1 MRRSGDYWRLGGG
14 RRRIQIRSGFGLL
27 PTGRE
32 GDGRLKEL
40 CNENPRIKTKR
51 FFSSYLLSQPIA
63 GFNGT
68 RPRLPAKKMCSRGGP
83 SVFGVDV

>member
-1 MRRSGDYWRLGGG
+1 MAITGGLEGGG
-14 RRRIQIRSGFGLL
+14 GSKSGRGSGCSR
-27 PTGRE
+27 PAGRGT
-32 GDGRLKEL
+32 GDGRLKKL

-68 RPRLPAKKMCSRGGP
+68 RPRLPAKKMCLRGGP